1 MSYRDLPP
9 GRARMLA
16 YANETDTRFR
26 TRRIST
32 SEAVASVLR
41 EINTTRRPWTN
52 VSNII
57 FGSVRH
63 RNRNW
68 TMSPLHEYEVLSDLP
83 DVKVGLVSKS
93 LLDKSHVENSCDV
106 SFCAICQ
113 HDIFLD
119 IIRKLDCGHSY
130 HIKCIDTWF
139 IDNKKCPQ
147 CRYEIN

>member
-16 YANETDTRFR
+16 YADEIDTRFR
-26 TRRIST
+26 SRIST
-32 SEAVASVLR
+32 TEAVASVLR
-41 EINTTRRPWTN
+41 DINTTRWSN
-52 VSNII
+52 VSNIV
-57 FGSVRH
+57 FGSVRP
-63 RNRNW
+63 RNRQW
-68 TMSPLHEYEVLSDLP
+68 TMSPLQEYEILSELP
-83 DVKVGLVSKS
+83 DVKVGLVSKN
-93 LLDKSHVENSCDV
+93 LLDKSKVENSCDV

-139 IDNKKCPQ
+139 TENKKCPQ